1 MLVMQSDK
9 NSRSLQVLDMENR
22 VPQTCSDLA
31 PPYPINHRFGG
42 GGLLED
48 TPVICG
54 GHSYNKECYKYDKAR
69 TS

>member
-1 MLVMQSDK
+1 MPGVQKADQDDQGLGVGPL
-9 NSRSLQVLDMENR
+9 R
-22 VPQTCSDLA
+22 
-31 PPYPINHRFGG
+31 GG